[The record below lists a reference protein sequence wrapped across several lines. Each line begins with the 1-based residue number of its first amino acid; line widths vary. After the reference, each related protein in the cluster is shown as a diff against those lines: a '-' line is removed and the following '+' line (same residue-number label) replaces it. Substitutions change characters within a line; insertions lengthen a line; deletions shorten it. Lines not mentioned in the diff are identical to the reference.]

1 MSTHETE
8 VVAEIGSDYE
18 EKYGFH
24 DPESYVFKSKRGLS
38 AETVEEISAHKNE
51 PDWMRRYRL
60 RSLEYFRARPLP
72 GWGGDLSGIDFEN
85 IFYYLKPTESQAQSW
100 EDLPPDIKNTWDRLG
115 IPEAER
121 KYLAGP
127 HPDGPL
133 LTQAP
138 SRTLLVGWRVLSL
151 GVERCPW

>member
-1 MSTHETE
+1 MSTSETE
-8 VVAEIGSDYE
+8 VVAGIGSDYG

-38 AETVEEISAHKNE
+38 PETVEEISAHKSE

-60 RSLEYFRARPLP
+60 RSLEYFRARPMP
-72 GWGGDLSGIDFEN
+72 GWHVG
-85 IFYYLKPTESQAQSW
+85 P
-100 EDLPPDIKNTWDRLG
+100 
-115 IPEAER
+115 ER

-138 SRTLLVGWRVLSL
+138 SSALLALL
-151 GVERCPW
+151 